1 MILFLFWLFLA
12 VSSVQAQA
20 GCTYPSQ
27 ILNLTDWKETL
38 PTGSSGSPTEIKQ
51 PALATFTVD
60 PYSKVNATCDG
71 VQFRAP
77 TDGVTTSGSSYPR
90 SELREM
96 ANNGTTDASWSRTSG
111 YHSMYIDQKITAV
124 PQGKQHIVAG
134 QIHDSN
140 DDVIVIR
147 LEGNLLFVDHNG
159 TNGPT
164 LETNYVLGTRFNVR
178 FEATNGVINIYYNGQ
193 L

>member
-1 MILFLFWLFLA
+1 MVLLFLWLLLT
-12 VSSVQAQA
+12 VSPVQAQA
-20 GCTYPSQ
+20 ACTFPAQ

-96 ANNGTTDASWSRTSG
+96 ASNGTANASWSRTSG
-111 YHSMYIDQKITAV
+111 YHSMYIDQKNTAV
-124 PQGKQHIVAG
+124 P
-134 QIHDSN
+134 
-140 DDVIVIR
+140 
-147 LEGNLLFVDHNG
+147 
-159 TNGPT
+159 
-164 LETNYVLGTRFNVR
+164 
-178 FEATNGVINIYYNGQ
+178 
-193 L
+193 